1 MDIVKYIVIA
11 LIGGFASYLANSGVA
26 VFNDGL
32 RPIFPEFFDK
42 RMDRKSLAATSF
54 ALSFGLVIG
63 FGIPTSIG
71 ATIILIHCILLS
83 TDIIGTMC
91 PDSTTGKIL
100 SGVIGAV
107 YGVAI
112 CFGLEVIVKVFGMM
126 PYNFLSSLNSI
137 SGPINA
143 AFAVFPAVAIGHQ
156 HGFKKGATSFG
167 ISFFVYILC
176 GKFGTIIINEA
187 AGIKFTLNPEG
198 MALLAGVILMLIFAM
213 QVKGDSTS
221 NSDLLGM
228 FSERVSR
235 IKKNLIPLAIMGG
248 LIAAGTSLLL
258 IAGDPISLNLLKE
271 GAYNEATLAAFVRAI
286 GFIPLVFSTAIVTGV
301 YGPAGT
307 TFVFAVG
314 LLFRGNPIVAFI
326 AGAVVMAAEILLL
339 NGAGKGMDKF
349 PGIRDMGEHIR
360 GSMNRVLEIA
370 LLVGS
375 MMAAA
380 AMIPGAG
387 FLWVAG
393 LYALNKTAKK
403 QLVDIAV
410 GPVAVISLGIILN
423 ILVVLGL
430 WVAPVVG

>member
-1 MDIVKYIVIA
+1 MDIVKYILIA

-32 RPIFPEFFDK
+32 RPILPEYFDQ

-71 ATIILIHCILLS
+71 ATIMLIHCILLA

-91 PDSTTGKIL
+91 PDSKTGKIL
-100 SGVIGAV
+100 SIVIGAV
-107 YGVAI
+107 YGLAI
-112 CFGLEVIVKVFGMM
+112 CFGLEVIVKIFGML
-126 PYNFLSSLNSI
+126 PYDFLTSLNSI

-143 AFAVFPAVAIGHQ
+143 AFAVFPAIAIGHQ
-156 HGFKKGATSFG
+156 HGFKKGAIAFGSSFL
-167 ISFFVYILC
+167 IYILC
-176 GKFGTIIINEA
+176 GKFGTVVINEA

-213 QVKGDSTS
+213 QIKGDSSS
-221 NSDLLGM
+221 NADLLGM
-228 FSERVSR
+228 FSERVNR
-235 IKKNLIPLAIMGG
+235 IKKNLIPLALMGG
-248 LIAAGTSLLL
+248 LIAAGTSLML

-271 GAYNEATLAAFVRAI
+271 GAYNEASLAAFVRAI

-301 YGPAGT
+301 YGPAGA

-314 LLFRGNPIVAFI
+314 ILFRGNPAVAFI
-326 AGAVVMAAEILLL
+326 VGVLVMGAEIMLL

-360 GSMNRVLEIA
+360 SSMNRVLEIA

-375 MMAAA
+375 MMAAN
-380 AMIPGAG
+380 AMIAGAG

-410 GPVAVISLGIILN
+410 GPVAVILLGIILN
-423 ILVVLGL
+423 ILVIVGL
-430 WVAPVVG
+430 WAPPVVG